1 MFKYH
6 ITIEYDGTNFV
17 GWQFQKNGISIQ
29 EVLQNSFF
37 NLLKEKIIVIG
48 SGRTDAGVHGIEQ
61 SAHIESKKKNLNS
74 NIFLNSIN
82 FYLKNHP
89 ITLLSIKKINK
100 LFHARYSAKKRVYI
114 YLILNRDTASP
125 LSKNRVWFVKK
136 KLDIIKMKK
145 ATKIL
150 KGTHDFSIFRS
161 SSCQSSSPIKTLKSV
176 NLKKSGD
183 VIEITFASKSFLQQQ
198 VRSMVGALKYVGEKK
213 WTLKTFRKNFNLKKR
228 SNCAPPA
235 PACGLYLKKVK
246 Y

>member
-183 VIEITFASKSFLQQQ
+183 VIAITFASKSFYNNKL
-198 VRSMVGALKYVGEKK
+198 
-213 WTLKTFRKNFNLKKR
+213 
-228 SNCAPPA
+228 
-235 PACGLYLKKVK
+235 GLWLEH
-246 Y
+246 